1 MRSQLLGTHC
11 ETYIDTG
18 FRDRR
23 CGAGHPR
30 RLRRW
35 WVRRHAIAHA
45 NSGAHRN
52 PVGNPHPSADRGAHR
67 DAHAVTHRDAYAHA
81 RPVAVRGRSRSARH
95 RFRSA

>member
-18 FRDRR
+18 YRDRR
-23 CGAGHPR
+23 RGSGHPR
-30 RLRRW
+30 RLRRR
-35 WVRRHAIAHA
+35 WVRRHAIAHV
-45 NSGAHRN
+45 NSGVHRHTHA
-52 PVGNPHPSADRGAHR
+52 NPHSSVHRGAHR

-81 RPVAVRGRSRSARH
+81 PPVAVRGRSRSARH